1 MGWDLRRQCETTVRT
16 LDQRIG
22 GIPVPFDLNVLLD
35 LLEAARGRP
44 IELIPFSA
52 TVSGKLCGIWVGT
65 DRLDLIYYE
74 EATSLLHQDH
84 IILHE
89 IGHMVCEHT
98 GVAMSTTDQ
107 VRSLLLTDAVRGQ
120 VDTVLGRGSHTAV
133 RGQVDTVLGRGSH
146 TAVRGQVDTVLGRG
160 SYTAV
165 QEQEAELVAT
175 LIMERATRPAL
186 RLRAVAPSSPQVTAA
201 QRRIEE
207 VWGRSPTRHWS

>member
-1 MGWDLRRQCETTVRT
+1 MGWDLRRRCETIVRT

-44 IELIPFSA
+44 IELIPFSGTA
-52 TVSGKLCGIWVGT
+52 SGKLCGIWVGT

-98 GVAMSTTDQ
+98 GTAMSTDQ
-107 VRSLLLTDAVRGQ
+107 VRSLLLTDVVRGQ

-133 RGQVDTVLGRGSH
+133 RSR
-146 TAVRGQVDTVLGRG
+146 VDTVLGRG

-175 LIMERATRPAL
+175 LIMERATRPAP
-186 RLRAVAPSSPQVTAA
+186 RPRVVAPSSPQVTAA

-207 VWGRSPTRHWS
+207 IWGRSPTRLWS